1 MQLNDLVAYLNS
13 TMGTQL
19 EVVDGVVSMGVDDME
34 ISLMEI
40 MENSS
45 VVLHAKIADRPAEAN
60 LEKLSEAM
68 LAANYMFEGTG
79 GATISYSSDE
89 KAYYLSRYENIAIL
103 SGESF
108 TQILERFV
116 NTLEMWRKL
125 VIDFRAA
132 PVEES
137 SPAGSSLA
145 GPSLAGDDFS
155 HPADAFMRV

>member
-79 GATISYSSDE
+79 GSTISYSSDE

-116 NTLEMWRKL
+116 NTLETWRKL
-125 VIDFRAA
+125 VVDYRPESGKDGGAGDA
-132 PVEES
+132 PV
-137 SPAGSSLA
+137 
-145 GPSLAGDDFS
+145 AGDQGGLSGFNG
-155 HPADAFMRV
+155 FMQV